1 MIIKNIEKLREMP
14 VGTEVLYVQKIKVV
28 EAKNDEFSFCKNCI
42 FTETECPSCRNNERP
57 DGKEV
62 KFVKI

>member
-1 MIIKNIEKLREMP
+1 MIIKDIKQLRKVP
-14 VGTEVLYVQKIKVV
+14 VGTEVLYVQKIRVV
-28 EAKNDEFSFCKNCI
+28 EAKNDESSLCEDCI
-42 FTETECPSCRNNERP
+42 FAETECPSCRDNERP